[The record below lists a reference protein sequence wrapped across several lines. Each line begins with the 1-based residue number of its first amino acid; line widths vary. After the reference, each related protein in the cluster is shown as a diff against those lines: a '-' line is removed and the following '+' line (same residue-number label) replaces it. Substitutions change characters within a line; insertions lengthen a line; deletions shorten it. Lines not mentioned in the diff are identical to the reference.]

1 MKNDQQYLREGY
13 LLENYHY
20 FHLCDTAGQERDFHF
35 HDFDKIVIL
44 LEGNV
49 HYLVENEE
57 YELPPKSLLLV
68 KRHAIHKAVID
79 RSVPYDRII
88 VYLDRSF
95 FDHVLPSAPLMSY
108 FEQKSAPGQLL
119 LLPDVK
125 QWQTLSELFRSYE
138 DENSD
143 VFAAQA
149 MRDTLMMQMLILVGR
164 MHPQGAGSSDDKTDP
179 KIHQVLTYIQKNL
192 NAELTVDS
200 LSAQVF
206 LSRYHFMPLFKAQ
219 TGQSVHAYIREKRLL
234 CAARMIREGC
244 MAGEA
249 ALSCGFKDYSS
260 FHRAFR
266 DSFGIN
272 PAQLKTIDKAKVL

>member
-1 MKNDQQYLREGY
+1 MSTDHQFMRKGY

-20 FHLCDTAGQERDFHF
+20 FHLRDTAGQERDFHF

-49 HYLVENEE
+49 QYLVENEE
-57 YELPPKSLLLV
+57 YELLPGSLLLV

-95 FDHVLPSAPLMSY
+95 FNHVLPSAPLMSF

-119 LLPDVK
+119 LLPDEE
-125 QWQTLSELFRSYE
+125 QWKTLSVLFHTYE
-138 DENSD
+138 NENSD

-164 MHPQGAGSSDDKTDP
+164 IHPQGSGLQNDRIDP
-179 KIHQVLTYIQKNL
+179 KIHQVLTYVQNNL
-192 NAELTVDS
+192 NSELTVDL

-206 LSRYHFMPLFKAQ
+206 LSRYHFMRLFKAQ

-234 CAARMIREGC
+234 AAARMIREGC

-249 ALSCGFKDYSS
+249 ALSCGFQDYSS

-272 PAQLKTIDKAKVL
+272 PAQLKTIDNSKIL

>member
-1 MKNDQQYLREGY
+1 MKNDHQYLREGY

-20 FHLCDTAGQERDFHF
+20 FHLRDTAGQERDFHF

-57 YELPPKSLLLV
+57 YELPPRSLLLV

-95 FDHVLPSAPLMSY
+95 FDHVLPSASLMSY

-119 LLPDVK
+119 LLPDAE
-125 QWQTLSELFRSYE
+125 QWHALSELFHSYE
-138 DENSD
+138 SENSD
-143 VFAAQA
+143 MFAAQA

-164 MHPQGAGSSDDKTDP
+164 IHPQGTGAVNGEIDP
-179 KIHQVLTYIQKNL
+179 KIYQVLSYVQNNL
-192 NAELTVDS
+192 NSELTVDS
-200 LSAQVF
+200 LSAHVF
-206 LSRYHFMPLFKAQ
+206 LSRYHFMRLFKAQ

-234 CAARMIREGC
+234 AAARMIREGC
-244 MAGEA
+244 TAGEA

-266 DSFGIN
+266 TSFGIN
-272 PAQLKTIDKAKVL
+272 PAQLKTIDNAKLL